1 MTATMPQLKPATR
14 PASRRA
20 TARKPIQASRVIL
33 YIVLGCITA
42 LWLFPFYSVV
52 VTSLKTQAEMFTS
65 PLWTLPASPQF
76 KNFVDAWGLIETGM
90 RNSVLI
96 TVPSAFFVVLI
107 GALAAYP
114 LGKMRFPGRDW
125 IYLIILGSFTIP
137 YASMMPTLIHL
148 LDSLHLLGTI
158 PGIILI
164 HVAQGQPFVVFLLAR
179 FFAGIPDEILEAAII
194 DGASPWK
201 ILWSI
206 MLPLTRPALAA
217 VGIIAFTWIWSD
229 YFKALTIVPE
239 NALSPVTV
247 TLAALTGQYTGQHH
261 LRSAAALI
269 AMAPTVIVFLAFNR
283 NFIEGLTVGAVKG

>member
-1 MTATMPQLKPATR
+1 MTLMQSQFTQAAQT
-14 PASRRA
+14 ASHSANR
-20 TARKPIQASRVIL
+20 RKPVKASRVVL
-33 YIVLGCITA
+33 YIILGCVAA
-42 LWLFPFYSVV
+42 LWLFPFYSVI
-52 VTSLKTQAEMFTS
+52 VTSLKTQGEMFTS
-65 PLWTLPASPQF
+65 PLWMLPASPQF
-76 KNFVDAWGLIETGM
+76 KNFVDAWGLIKIGM

-96 TVPSAFFVVLI
+96 TIPSTFFVVMI

-114 LGKMRFPGRDW
+114 LGRLRFPGRDW

-137 YASMMPTLIHL
+137 YASMMPTLIHM
-148 LDSLHLLGTI
+148 LDKIHLLGTI
-158 PGIILI
+158 PGIILV
-164 HVAQGQPFVVFLLAR
+164 HVAQGQPFVIFLLAR
-179 FFAGIPDEILEAAII
+179 FFAGIPEEILEAAII

-201 ILWSI
+201 IFWSI

-217 VGIIAFTWIWSD
+217 VAIIAFTWIWSD
-229 YFKALTIVPE
+229 YFKALTIVPG

-269 AMAPTVIVFLAFNR
+269 AMAPTVIVFFVFHK

>member
-1 MTATMPQLKPATR
+1 MTSGISRLNRAAQ
-14 PASRRA
+14 PASRPA
-20 TARKPIQASRVIL
+20 NGRKPVKVSRVVL
-33 YIVLGCITA
+33 YIILGCVTA
-42 LWLFPFYSVV
+42 LWLFPFYSVI
-52 VTSLKTQAEMFTS
+52 VTSLKTQAEMLTS
-65 PLWTLPASPQF
+65 PLWKLPASPQF
-76 KNFVDAWGLIETGM
+76 KNLVDAWGLIKIGM

-114 LGKMRFPGRDW
+114 LGKLRFPGRDW

-137 YASMMPTLIHL
+137 YASMMPTLIQL
-148 LDSLHLLGTI
+148 LDKIHLLGTI
-158 PGIILI
+158 PGIILV
-164 HVAQGQPFVVFLLAR
+164 HVAQGQPFVIFLLAR
-179 FFAGIPDEILEAAII
+179 FFAGIPGEILEAAII

-201 ILWSI
+201 IFWSI

-217 VGIIAFTWIWSD
+217 VAIIAFTWIWSD

-269 AMAPTVIVFLAFNR
+269 AMAPTVIVFLAFYR
-283 NFIEGLTVGAVKG
+283 NFIEGLTAGAVKG